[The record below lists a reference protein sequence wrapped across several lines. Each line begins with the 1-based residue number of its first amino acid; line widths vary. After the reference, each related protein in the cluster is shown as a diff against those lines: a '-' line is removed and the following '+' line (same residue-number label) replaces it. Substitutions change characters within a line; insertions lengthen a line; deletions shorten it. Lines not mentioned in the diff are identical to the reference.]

1 MKKGEFCMEETN
13 IIKKYEKVLMACPL
27 LAGIPTNQYEDALTF
42 LQAKVVHLAK
52 HEILQQLDAP
62 FRYAGIV
69 LSGSIEGSFINEND
83 AKISINRFDAGKLY
97 GEALGC
103 VQPPHS
109 PIQLE
114 ALQNSLVLLVN
125 LSAMHQEKE
134 SLSGFQY
141 HLAMNLIHGLAHQNI
156 YQNYKVRIL
165 SQKKLRDRIGIF
177 LHGQPRGKD
186 GSILVKLTVTAMAE
200 FLGANRSALSRE
212 LGLMQ
217 DEGLLRIEGRRFF
230 LTQP

>member
-1 MKKGEFCMEETN
+1 MEETK
-13 IIKKYEKVLMACPL
+13 IIKKYEKVLAACPL
-27 LAGIPTNQYEDALTF
+27 LIGIPASQYEEALTF
-42 LQAKVVHLAK
+42 LRGKAVHLKK
-52 HEILQQLDAP
+52 HEILQQLDEP

-69 LSGSIEGSFINEND
+69 LSGSIEGSFINENN

-114 ALQNSLVLLVN
+114 ALTDSIVLLVD
-125 LSAMHQEKE
+125 LSAMHQEKAA
-134 SLSGFQY
+134 LTGIQY
-141 HLAMNLIHGLAHQNI
+141 HLAMNLIHGLARQNI

-177 LHGQPRGKD
+177 LSGLPHAKD
-186 GSILVKLTVTAMAE
+186 GSILVKLTTTAMAE
-200 FLGANRSALSRE
+200 FLGVNRSALSRE

-230 LTQP
+230 LKHD